1 MSVMWSSDGYSRPA
15 FAIAPASDQESVW
28 DYPRPPRI
36 ARDHRHVL
44 VTAGDAVLA
53 DTHQALRVLE
63 TASPP
68 TFYLPLRDICVE
80 KLLPA
85 KGASW
90 CEWKGRAR
98 YWSVDAAPVAWSYD
112 DPLPGFEAL
121 RDHVGF
127 YPGRVACFVNAVRVA
142 AQPGAF
148 YAGWVTPEIV
158 GPWKGEGGTEGW

>member
-1 MSVMWSSDGYSRPA
+1 MSAMWQWDGRTRPS
-15 FAIAPASDQESVW
+15 FAIEPAQGQESVW

-36 ARDHRHVL
+36 VRDERHVI
-44 VTAGDAVLA
+44 VRSGDAVVA
-53 DTHQALRVLE
+53 ETHTSLRVLE

-68 TFYLPLRDICVE
+68 TFYLPLTDICVE

-85 KGASW
+85 PGTSW

-98 YWSVDAAPVAWSYD
+98 YWSVGSVPVAWSYD
-112 DPLPGFEAL
+112 DPLSGFESLLA
-121 RDHVGF
+121 HVGF
-127 YPGRVACFVNAVRVA
+127 YPGRVACFVDGVRVA
-142 AQPGAF
+142 AQPGGF